1 MKKKLFLAVP
11 LLLFVIA
18 LLCGCNA
25 KEINDVYISEAMSNN
40 TSFLADENGNFCDW
54 IELCN
59 PTDSDIDLSEYS
71 LTDDG
76 MEAKK
81 FVFPS
86 VTIKKNGYL
95 VLFADGEYQVDKG
108 SEKIHVPFKLSSK
121 KGEALRLY
129 NQDGVLISLLGVPPL
144 EENVSFGIGEN
155 GSQMTFTEP
164 TPGKANFSDSSN
176 ETTSENVGETSA
188 PTTKAPDAALE
199 NVLINE
205 YSTNNTQTLTDSD
218 GDFVSWVE
226 LYNSGETA
234 DLSGLFLSDN
244 AENKQKWAFPSGT
257 KIKKNGYLVVYLSG
271 KEKDGES
278 ELHASFKL
286 NGKEEK
292 LFLFD
297 KNGKEHSSI
306 QVFDLFSN
314 LSCGLDS
321 NGKTVFFSR
330 STPGKKNSTVAFDSI
345 ESARKTKNKEL
356 VITEVSAVN
365 TSFKAP
371 DGETYDYVEL
381 LNTTDK
387 KINLKN
393 YKLSDSKQPGSFE
406 QLPNR
411 SVKPGEYV
419 LIFCGEEMKIEN
431 NAVYV
436 DMGLNR
442 YGETVYLSDSDGVIC
457 DSLSYSRLSDSSV
470 CGRDVSA
477 DDSAVYFSSKT
488 PGKANPKTS
497 LSKAL
502 SNPVFSKSSTYLEK
516 GEKISISSADG
527 EIRYTLDG
535 STPNKKSALYS
546 SPLKISK
553 TTVIRARC
561 FKSGALPSDTVSA
574 TYVVGRKSSLDV
586 VFLTTDSE
594 NLYDYN
600 TGIWA
605 DGPGYTEEFPHV
617 GANYWQDWERPATFE
632 YMTSD
637 GVSQVY
643 FDAGISVFGQYS
655 RAIEQKS
662 VAVRLRDK
670 YGPSEICYPFFGDD
684 NINVFSSLV
693 LRNSGQDYNIAHI
706 RDAFC
711 SQVIKGSIDVDF
723 MDYKPVVCYVN
734 GKYHGI
740 YDLREKID
748 EDYLANHHGVDSE
761 NVDLIKGN
769 SIVNS
774 GSTDEYKKLLQY
786 IKTHDVTDDK
796 VYDYICSQIDID
808 ELISYWMCESFF
820 TNTDTGNIR
829 FFRENKKGSKWR
841 WIFFDADWSLFPTTY
856 EQNYIENYLDPNGH
870 GVGGNFDTT
879 IMTNLV
885 KNKKFRKR
893 LIEIHAEHLKTT
905 FSTKRLLKIYD
916 KMIDEIDE
924 EMKYHTKRWNFLS
937 YNAWKSNTKVLRE
950 IIEKKRAIFIDDLI
964 ESFNLS
970 SDEIALIKG

>member
-1 MKKKLFLAVP
+1 MKKKIFLAVP
-11 LLLFVIA
+11 LLICAIA
-18 LLCGCNA
+18 FFCSCNSNEF
-25 KEINDVYISEAMSNN
+25 KNVYISEAMSNN
-40 TSFLADENGNFCDW
+40 TSVFADENGKFCDW
-54 IELCN
+54 IELHN
-59 PTDSDIDLSEYS
+59 PTDADIDLSGYS

-76 MEAKK
+76 MQGKK

-86 VTIKKNGYL
+86 VSIKKNGYL
-95 VLFADGEYQVDKG
+95 VLFADGTYQVDKG

-129 NQDGVLISLLGVPPL
+129 DKNGALISLLGVPPL
-144 EENVSFGIGEN
+144 EENTSFGIGEG
-155 GSQMTFTEP
+155 GSPTTFETP
-164 TPGKANFSDSSN
+164 TPGRENFSHLSS
-176 ETTSENVGETSA
+176 EQSFENDEKTSA
-188 PTTKAPDAALE
+188 PSTSAPE
-199 NVLINE
+199 TVPQGIVVNE

-226 LYNSGETA
+226 LYNSGEDA
-234 DLSGLFLSDN
+234 ELSGLFLSDN
-244 AENKQKWAFPSGT
+244 AENKQKWQFSNGT
-257 KIKKNGYLVVYLSG
+257 KIKKNEYLVICLSG
-271 KEKDGES
+271 KEQGERS

-286 NGKEEK
+286 NGKEER

-297 KNGKEHSSI
+297 KSGNELSSI

-321 NGKTVFFSR
+321 EGKTAFFSR
-330 STPGKKNSTVAFDSI
+330 ATPGKKNSSVSFDSVD
-345 ESARKTKNKEL
+345 SARKTKSKEL
-356 VITEVSAVN
+356 VITEISAVN

-371 DGETYDYVEL
+371 DGKTRDYVEL
-381 LNTTDK
+381 LNTTKK

-393 YKLSDSKQPGSFE
+393 YKLSDSKKPESFE
-406 QLPNR
+406 QLPNY

-419 LIFCGEEMKIEN
+419 LIFCAEETKLEGDAI
-431 NAVYV
+431 YV

-442 YGETVYLSDSDGVIC
+442 YGETVFLSDSDGVIC
-457 DSLSYSRLSDSSV
+457 DSLSYSRLSGTST
-470 CGRDVSA
+470 CGRDVDA
-477 DDSAVYFSSKT
+477 DDFAVYFSSQT
-488 PGKANPKTS
+488 PGKENPKS
-497 LSKAL
+497 PLSKAL
-502 SNPVFSKSSTYLEK
+502 SNPVISKSSTYLKK
-516 GEKISISSADG
+516 GEKIALSSSDG

-535 STPNKKSALYS
+535 STPSRKSTLYS
-546 SPLKISK
+546 SPISITK

-561 FKSGALPSDTVSA
+561 FKKGSLPSDTVSA
-574 TYVVGRKSSLDV
+574 TYVVGRKSDLDV

-617 GANYWQDWERPATFE
+617 GANYWQDWERPVTFE
-632 YMTSD
+632 YMTRD

-662 VAVRLRDK
+662 VAIRLRDK
-670 YGPSEICYPFFGDD
+670 YGPDEICYPFFGDE

-711 SQVIKGSIDVDF
+711 SQVIKGSVDVDF

-769 SIVNS
+769 NIVNS
-774 GSTDEYKKLLQY
+774 GSLDEYRELLQY
-786 IKTHDVTDDK
+786 IRTHDVTDEK
-796 VYDYICSQIDID
+796 VYNYICSQIDID

-829 FFRENKKGSKWR
+829 FFRENKKGAKWR

-856 EQNYIENYLDPNGH
+856 EQNYIENYLDPDGH
-870 GVGGNFDTT
+870 GVAGAFDTT

-893 LIEIHAEHLKTT
+893 LVEIHAEHLKTT
-905 FSTKRLLKIYD
+905 FATKRLLKIYD

-937 YNAWKSNTKVLRE
+937 YNAWKSNTKTLRE

-964 ESFNLS
+964 ESFDLS
-970 SDEIALIKG
+970 KDEIALIKG